1 MQPDDPKEKYSRAV
15 VYKIDQKKMT
25 VQQVWE
31 YGKNRGH
38 ELYAPIT
45 SSVEYW
51 KDKDSLLV
59 YWASIG
65 VGSKEGP
72 APVLTEFKWG
82 ESKPSIELKFHNTL
96 GYRALPIDVQKA
108 FAK

>member
-1 MQPDDPKEKYSRAV
+1 VQPDDPKEKYSRAV

-25 VQQVWE
+25 VEQIWE

-45 SSVEYW
+45 SSVEYQ
-51 KDKDSLLV
+51 KDKDSVVV

-65 VGSKEGP
+65 LGSKEGP
-72 APVLTEFKWG
+72 ADRIQVGRFEALDRTEV
-82 ESKPSIELKFHNTL
+82 PQ
-96 GYRALPIDVQKA
+96 YARLPRSAD
-108 FAK
+108 